1 MYFAKNLLQFFEL
14 IEKSNDEK
22 CFRVILKEKYNN
34 LNAMKNKYMEVISE
48 LTFAKEENVIIIHI
62 INGLYNII
70 NFIKSLIKSLILL
83 IT

>member
-1 MYFAKNLLQFFEL
+1 
-14 IEKSNDEK
+14 
-22 CFRVILKEKYNN
+22 
-34 LNAMKNKYMEVISE
+34 MKNKYMEVISE